1 MTPTRRT
8 LLAAA
13 PALFLPTLA
22 LAQGKL
28 SAEDGAL
35 VQQASDYLNGLTK
48 AKGRFT
54 QTSPRGAVTRGSVF
68 ISRPG
73 KARFAYD
80 PPSNLLVVSDGYN
93 VSVYDQRLKTF
104 DRYPLG
110 TTPLSLLLRKSIRLT
125 DAVVITGVRRFTDGF
140 AIAAKDGSRKAEG
153 QIVLSFSANPV
164 ALRQWE
170 LADAQGA
177 VTRVTL
183 DSLEPVSSL
192 DAGLFVLRD
201 PRPHSGRP

>member
-13 PALFLPTLA
+13 PALFLPTFA
-22 LAQGKL
+22 LAQSKL

-35 VQQASDYLNGLTK
+35 VQQASDYLNSLTK

-54 QTSPRGAVTRGSVF
+54 QTSPRGAVTRGDLF

-80 PPSNLLVVSDGYN
+80 APSNLLVVSDGYN

-110 TTPLSLLLRKSIRLT
+110 STPLSLLLRKSIRLT
-125 DAVVITGVRRFTDGF
+125 DAVVITGVRRLSDGF

-153 QIVLSFSANPV
+153 QIVLTFSSNPV
-164 ALRQWE
+164 VLRQWE

-183 DSLEPVSSL
+183 DSLEKVSSL

-201 PRPHSGRP
+201 PRPRSGRT